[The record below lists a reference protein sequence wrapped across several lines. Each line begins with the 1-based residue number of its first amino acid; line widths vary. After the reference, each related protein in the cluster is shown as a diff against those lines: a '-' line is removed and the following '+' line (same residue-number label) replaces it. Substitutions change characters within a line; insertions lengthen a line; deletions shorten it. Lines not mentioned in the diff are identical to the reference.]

1 MPMFWRRSIF
11 VIGTG
16 IVCASGYSGQSGRL
30 TLSKRIDP
38 RNRNLERSKPK
49 YDIICS
55 WCGALI
61 RSTNIEMPE
70 QMCLI
75 CHARMLNDYF
85 QRINKKPRIHS

>member
-1 MPMFWRRSIF
+1 M
-11 VIGTG
+11 
-16 IVCASGYSGQSGRL
+16 
-30 TLSKRIDP
+30 SKRIDP
-38 RNRNLERSKPK
+38 LKPK

-61 RSTNIEMPE
+61 RSTNMELPE

-85 QRINKKPRIHS
+85 QRINKKPRIHADKRG